1 MEVDSWQEQQVEEQG
16 GRQDTGK
23 AREGNVM
30 DGRERIYKRTQQKQM
45 EGARLRR
52 KHRAIAAKN
61 QEEIMTKKNGNQEE
75 GRREMD
81 LCSTS
86 EGDAAEGSQNNMSH
100 EGGEEQ
106 QGDTGKIKKSRGKKK
121 PRPPPSETNMGRK
134 LGQNNERCKKKKK
147 HSKRPRLE
155 EDAEGDFEEF
165 SRRERLESKKEGMEK
180 KSQEEMQD
188 VEKQFEMC
196 PESRYKC
203 ILDPKEPW
211 PRCSSAEVSPAIGKQ
226 VPTVTGT
233 PSDMTNQLDAKL
245 PRKVSDDEV
254 GSASKCDSE
263 TGEEKLIDSS
273 QTCSDGEGVCTGSP
287 EDHSGPATS
296 HPRRRIPTTVSIW
309 ALPVEEPSSV
319 KLTAVKPQDIVSSS
333 LMEVTVAGLR
343 GEYGSVTDPRL
354 GHMQVDSAT
363 KCFTCDSPDCLGHSG
378 YIDLREYVF
387 QPAFMTRCVQ
397 TLRRLCYHCLGPAV
411 LCQRNFNRMRK
422 ALAAQRRQSRLT
434 KMWQQLHGRASEPV
448 QKFNPH
454 LCTKKQP
461 KYRVVVR
468 EGVKTVEVVLVG
480 KEQRAVEL
488 SASTIRAI
496 FAEVSKQT
504 WQFLGMRDPSDEVFI
519 RYLRVCPASFRTGTM
534 VEDRLAPSR
543 LTVLYNNVV
552 TLRNQLDVTA
562 QQIKKVMAGQD
573 EVVRSGVHMLLSNL
587 IDALI
592 SPGQHPDAPAA
603 ILDKERGAA
612 GAGEEYIKEGNVA
625 CEKANS
631 TSNGPCK
638 YEVSILDALPEC
650 VNFTGD
656 ALTDMAITSEGE
668 MEGAKKKSSEPYSLD
683 SGGSVE
689 DSKTN
694 KAVAFSNP
702 PTVCE
707 WLLPSDDDHET
718 DSAEREEQ
726 KVMCQKTTCKE
737 KDNSKE
743 KMEYGDRARRE
754 ERLRLT
760 RHQVQEVAAKVST
773 LHQRARK
780 QLLALTAAVAAIV
793 QEQMS
798 RISGKQGVVRHHLLG
813 KRINKCARAVFTGDN
828 SLPLGVVGVPRTIAA
843 KLLQYVHVHQS
854 NLKECEEMVRRFPE
868 YPCVVSVI
876 RGERRYDVNTLRDK
890 MAKLGDLGW
899 CSFRLQTGDVVQRH
913 LMDGDQVVVNRQ
925 PTLAKTNMQTHAVR
939 VTDSRTISLNISI
952 TDNYAAD
959 CDGDEMN
966 LFVPGVKS
974 HSSRML
980 DVSHNVIFFKNG
992 KVSLKIKQ
1000 DALRG
1005 AYTAS
1010 LRDTFFTLEEF
1021 RALAPSSSH
1030 LPPPALLKPHRLWTG
1045 LQLLSL
1051 ALPVSLTV
1059 DQVGVGMQL
1068 DTLVVRHGHML
1079 SGVFDKGGQDK
1090 ILECC
1095 KMFLSHD
1102 VILATVK
1109 DLQGIAERFVDEVG
1123 GTGFSFLPEDWSCPA
1138 DTLDAMRQELQDV
1151 LSRAQNITCPRRR
1164 NAKLRQLLANQA
1176 NRLVP
1181 QLTKDSSAAAMLKA
1195 GSKKR
1200 PQKLAQVCLAVG
1212 QHNENDQLPARHLD
1226 GRRVLP
1232 FFSRDDTRP
1241 QAEGFVDQPLF
1252 GVGSITADALSGMVA
1267 RSSSY
1272 KKHCATGESGYLQ
1285 RKLGKMME
1293 DLTVRHDGTVRDAN
1307 DEIVQLLYG
1316 DDGLLPECC
1325 VAVMLQTEPLPNHV
1339 ADFYQGLIGDQSL
1352 TALEQLLLK
1361 EELQSLL
1368 ADQQCLRKETKD
1380 NHVEISV
1387 PFSLPHLMAH
1397 VLATVPASGP
1407 PPSIID
1413 VVKGRSKFFALVEDS
1428 IEKVLR
1434 DELPGPPFPC
1444 VNGDILPDVDVSR
1457 ELERAARSS
1466 EQRLVRDPLDLL
1478 KRYVRQHVNTFII
1491 RKATFSKQQFCAL
1504 LETMTE
1510 MYQESRPAAGECV
1523 GALAAQA
1530 LAEPLMQMTLN
1541 ACHRAA
1547 VASDGDAIP
1556 RLTELLNGHAEDTL
1570 LEIQQ
1575 GGLLHARQYLVQEIS
1590 QVYSLSG
1597 ESVDA
1602 RHVRLVVD
1610 YMLKEGVLSGFTRHH
1625 ISPQVSFL
1633 KAAAFEQPLSLLQR
1647 AGVRARSDDLRGV
1660 SENLI
1665 FDKAVTVGPHACSA
1679 MVWVDLLRD
1688 VCPTTP
1694 PRHPPPRPRTHQDDE
1709 PSYEFSSPL
1718 EAVSD

>member
-1 MEVDSWQEQQVEEQG
+1 MDHFSAPEGDTAEESQNSMSREDEEEQQ
-16 GRQDTGK
+16 RDTGK
-23 AREGNVM
+23 EN
-30 DGRERIYKRTQQKQM
+30 
-45 EGARLRR
+45 
-52 KHRAIAAKN
+52 KN
-61 QEEIMTKKNGNQEE
+61 
-75 GRREMD
+75 
-81 LCSTS
+81 S
-86 EGDAAEGSQNNMSH
+86 
-100 EGGEEQ
+100 
-106 QGDTGKIKKSRGKKK
+106 GKKK
-121 PRPPPSETNMGRK
+121 PRPSPSETNMRRGR
-134 LGQNNERCKKKKK
+134 GQDSERCKKKKK
-147 HSKRPRLE
+147 YNQRPRLE
-155 EDAEGDFEEF
+155 TRAEGDFEES
-165 SRRERLESKKEGMEK
+165 SRRERLGSEEEGEEE
-180 KSQEEMQD
+180 SQEEMKD
-188 VEKQFEMC
+188 VEKQFELR

-211 PRCSSAEVSPAIGKQ
+211 PRCSNMKVSPAMGKQ
-226 VPTVTGT
+226 VPTVTAT
-233 PSDMTNQLDAKL
+233 PSVASQLEVTL
-245 PRKVSDDEV
+245 SREVGDDEI
-254 GSASKCDSE
+254 GSPNECDSE
-263 TGEEKLIDSS
+263 TEEEKLIEGS
-273 QTCSDGEGVCTGSP
+273 QTCSDGEELCTHSL
-287 EDHSGPATS
+287 EDHSSPTTC
-296 HPRRRIPTTVSIW
+296 HPRRRTPCTISIW
-309 ALPVEEPSSV
+309 ALPVEDPSAV
-319 KLTAVKPQDIVSSS
+319 KLTAVKPQDIVNSS
-333 LMEVTVAGLR
+333 LIEITLAGLR
-343 GEYGSVTDPRL
+343 GECGSVTDPRL

-363 KCFTCDSPDCLGHSG
+363 RCFTCDSPDCLGHSG
-378 YIDLREYVF
+378 YIDLRQYVF

-397 TLRRLCYHCLGPAV
+397 TLRKLCYHCLGPV
-411 LCQRNFNRMRK
+411 MLCQRNLKKMRK
-422 ALAAQRRQSRLT
+422 FLAAQRRQPRLT
-434 KMWQQLHGRASEPV
+434 KMWQQLHGRTSEPV

-454 LCTKKQP
+454 LCTKRQP

-496 FAEVSKQT
+496 FAGVSKQT

-519 RYLRVCPASFRTGTM
+519 RYLRVCPASFRAGTM

-562 QQIKKVMAGQD
+562 RQIKKAMAGQD
-573 EVVRSGVHMLLSNL
+573 EVVRSGVHMLLNNL

-592 SPGQHPDAPAA
+592 FPGQPSDAPAA
-603 ILDKERGAA
+603 VLDEERGAT
-612 GAGEEYIKEGNVA
+612 GAAEEYDNKDGNAA

-631 TSNGPCK
+631 TSGVPCK
-638 YEVSILDALPEC
+638 YEVSILDGLPKRM
-650 VNFTGD
+650 N
-656 ALTDMAITSEGE
+656 LTAGTLVDMIITSEGE
-668 MEGAKKKSSEPYSLD
+668 MEGAKKKSSDPHNLD

-689 DSKTN
+689 DSKIN
-694 KAVAFSNP
+694 KAVAISNP
-702 PTVCE
+702 PTVSE
-707 WLLPSDDDHET
+707 WLLPSDDDDKT
-718 DSAEREEQ
+718 DSAEREDQ
-726 KVMCQKTTCKE
+726 KVTSQKATCKE
-737 KDNSKE
+737 EDNSKE
-743 KMEYGDRARRE
+743 KMEYVDAVRRE
-754 ERLRLT
+754 ERLRLIKQ
-760 RHQVQEVAAKVST
+760 QVHEVAAKVSA

-798 RISGKQGVVRHHLLG
+798 RISGKQGVVRQHLLG
-813 KRINKCARAVFTGDN
+813 KRINQCARAVFTGDN

-843 KLLQYVHVHQS
+843 KLFQYVHVHQT
-854 NLKECEEMVRRFPE
+854 NLRECEEMLHRFPE
-868 YPCVVSVI
+868 YPCAVSVI
-876 RGERRYDVNTLRDK
+876 REECRYDVNTLRDK

-899 CSFRLQTGDVVQRH
+899 CSFRLQAGDVVQRH
-913 LMDGDQVVVNRQ
+913 LIDGDQVVVNRQ
-925 PTLAKTNMQTHAVR
+925 PTLAKTNMETHAVR
-939 VTDSRTISLNISI
+939 VMDSRTISLNISI

-966 LFVPGVKS
+966 LFVPGVES

-980 DVSHNVIFFKNG
+980 DVNHNAVFFKNG

-1010 LRDTFFTLEEF
+1010 LQDSFFTLDEF
-1021 RALAPSSSH
+1021 RALAPNSSQ
-1030 LPPPALLKPHRLWTG
+1030 LPPPALLKPRRLWTG

-1051 ALPVSLTV
+1051 ALPVRLTV

-1068 DTLVVRHGHML
+1068 DTLVVRHGHMV
-1079 SGVFDKGGQDK
+1079 SGVFDKSGQDK

-1095 KMFLSHD
+1095 KMFLSRD
-1102 VILATVK
+1102 DILATVK
-1109 DLQGIAERFVDEVG
+1109 DLQGIAESFVDEMG
-1123 GTGFSFLPEDWSCPA
+1123 GNGFSFLPEDWSCPS

-1151 LSRAQNITCPRRR
+1151 LSRAQSITCPRKR

-1226 GRRVLP
+1226 GLRVLP
-1232 FFSRDDTRP
+1232 FFSRYDTRP

-1252 GVGSITADALSGMVA
+1252 GVGSIAADSLSGMVA

-1316 DDGLLPECC
+1316 DDGLLPDCC
-1325 VAVMLQTEPLPNHV
+1325 VVVKLQTDPLSNHLV
-1339 ADFYQGLIGDQSL
+1339 DFYQGLISDQSL
-1352 TALEQLLLK
+1352 AAQEQLLLT

-1368 ADQQCLRKETKD
+1368 ADKHYLRKETKD
-1380 NHVEISV
+1380 SHIEISV

-1397 VLATVPASGP
+1397 MLATVPASGP

-1413 VVKGRSKFFALVEDS
+1413 VVKGRSKFLTLVEDS

-1434 DELPGPPFPC
+1434 DELADSLPSC
-1444 VNGDILPDVDVSR
+1444 VN
-1457 ELERAARSS
+1457 
-1466 EQRLVRDPLDLL
+1466 
-1478 KRYVRQHVNTFII
+1478 N
-1491 RKATFSKQQFCAL
+1491 
-1504 LETMTE
+1504 
-1510 MYQESRPAAGECV
+1510 
-1523 GALAAQA
+1523 
-1530 LAEPLMQMTLN
+1530 MTLN

-1556 RLTELLNGHAEDTL
+1556 RLTELFNGQAEDAL
-1570 LEIQQ
+1570 LEMQQ

-1625 ISPQVSFL
+1625 IPPQVSFL

-1647 AGVRARSDDLRGV
+1647 AGVRARIDDLHGV

-1665 FDKAVTVGPHACSA
+1665 FDKAVTVGPHSCSA
-1679 MVWVDLLRD
+1679 MLWVELVRD
-1688 VCPTTP
+1688 VCPATP
-1694 PRHPPPRPRTHQDDE
+1694 PRHPRPHTRTHQDNQ
-1709 PSYEFSSPL
+1709 PSYEFSSPF
-1718 EAVSD
+1718 EAVSS